1 MMVSNPGFRKSL
13 HRINSGFNNDPN
25 TILNDRCTNFNRN
38 KSSYIEHKN
47 GKFKNQRTE

>member
-25 TILNDRCTNFNRN
+25 TILKDRCTNFNRLA
-38 KSSYIEHKN
+38 YIEHKN
-47 GKFKNQRTE
+47 GKFKNKRTE

>member
-13 HRINSGFNNDPN
+13 HRICSDFIHDPN
-25 TILNDRCTNFNRN
+25 TILNDRCTNFNRLA
-38 KSSYIEHKN
+38 YIEQQN